1 MAGTLSVGEILKK
14 SSQWLEQR
22 GSSSARL
29 DAELLL
35 AEVLELERIKLYT
48 SFERPLSS
56 AEQDSYRALVKR
68 RGEGEPV
75 AYILG
80 SREFYSRDFTVDRRV
95 LIPRPDTEVL
105 VDTTLE
111 LLPELEQD
119 AVVLDYGTGSGAIA
133 VTLAAERPELR
144 LLAIDLSA
152 EALDV
157 ARLNAARHGVKERL
171 GFVQS
176 DGLSRVPERFEGKLC
191 AIVANP
197 PYLSEQDRTTMTRD
211 VLEFEPHSALFPGA
225 DPLLHYRRLAKEGPR
240 WLRADGLLT
249 LEVGHL
255 QAGQVCELLEATGW
269 GAIQVRSDLAR
280 TDRVVSARRPS

>member
-111 LLPELEQD
+111 LLPELEHD
-119 AVVLDYGTGSGAIA
+119 AVVLDY
-133 VTLAAERPELR
+133 
-144 LLAIDLSA
+144 
-152 EALDV
+152 
-157 ARLNAARHGVKERL
+157 
-171 GFVQS
+171 
-176 DGLSRVPERFEGKLC
+176 
-191 AIVANP
+191 
-197 PYLSEQDRTTMTRD
+197 
-211 VLEFEPHSALFPGA
+211 
-225 DPLLHYRRLAKEGPR
+225 
-240 WLRADGLLT
+240 
-249 LEVGHL
+249 
-255 QAGQVCELLEATGW
+255 
-269 GAIQVRSDLAR
+269 
-280 TDRVVSARRPS
+280 